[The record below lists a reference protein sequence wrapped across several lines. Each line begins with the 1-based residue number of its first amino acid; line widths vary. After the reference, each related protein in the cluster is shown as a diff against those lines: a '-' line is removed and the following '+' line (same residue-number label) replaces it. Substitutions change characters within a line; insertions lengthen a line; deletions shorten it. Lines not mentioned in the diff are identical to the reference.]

1 MELRHPQTEAH
12 LCQLAVLENFA
23 EHGLYVKFSNE
34 EAEQLEQEALA
45 LALAESTR
53 EASMLRCGHSCAK
66 LFSFALVPQPGVEC
80 LNLVK
85 PGGIE

>member
-45 LALAESTR
+45 LALAESAR
-53 EASMLRCGHSCAK
+53 EASMLRSDSCSARIALQTCHTDAIKAPSKDK
-66 LFSFALVPQPGVEC
+66 LH
-80 LNLVK
+80 
-85 PGGIE
+85 

>member
-1 MELRHPQTEAH
+1 VELRHPQTEAH

-53 EASMLRCGHSCAK
+53 EAGMLR
-66 LFSFALVPQPGVEC
+66 
-80 LNLVK
+80 
-85 PGGIE
+85 